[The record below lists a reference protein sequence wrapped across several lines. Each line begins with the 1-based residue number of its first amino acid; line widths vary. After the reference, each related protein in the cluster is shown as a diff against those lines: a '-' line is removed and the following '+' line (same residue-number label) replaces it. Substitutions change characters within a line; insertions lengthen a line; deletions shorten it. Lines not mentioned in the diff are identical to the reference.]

1 MIKNWDKVSSK
12 FLIKNKIF
20 KLREDRVISPKKESE
35 HPVWVID
42 TPDWVNI
49 IPITKENEVILIN
62 QHRFGTEKLCLEV
75 PGGMVDEGEKPMDA
89 AIREL
94 SEETGYTSSKVI
106 EIGRVEPNPALM
118 SNHTYSYLALDA
130 SQTEEQKLDGMEDIE
145 ILKKPIDEIPLL
157 IEQGDIEHA
166 LVICAFYFYN
176 QYLSKGH

>member
-1 MIKNWDKVSSK
+1 MIKNWDKISSK
-12 FLIKNKIF
+12 YLIENKIF

-42 TPDWVNI
+42 TPNWVNI
-49 IPITKENEVILIN
+49 IPITKNNEVILVN
-62 QHRFGTEKLCLEV
+62 QHRFGTEQLSLEI
-75 PGGMVDEGEKPMDA
+75 PGGMVDEGEDPKTA

-94 SEETGYTSSKVI
+94 TEETGYTSSEVI
-106 EIGRVEPNPALM
+106 EIGRVESNPALM
-118 SNHTYSYLALDA
+118 SNHTYSYLALNV

-145 ILKKPIDEIPLL
+145 ILKIHIEEIPSL
-157 IEQGDIEHA
+157 IEKGEIEHA

>member
-1 MIKNWDKVSSK
+1 MIKNWNKVSSK
-12 FLIKNKIF
+12 FLIENKIF
-20 KLREDRVISPKKESE
+20 KLREDRVISPKKKSE

-49 IPITKENEVILIN
+49 IPITKNNDVILIN

-75 PGGMVDEGEKPMDA
+75 PGGMVDEGEDPMDA

-118 SNHTYSYLALDA
+118 SNHTYSYLALDVC
-130 SQTEEQKLDGMEDIE
+130 QTAEQKLDGMEDIE

-157 IEQGDIEHA
+157 IEKGEIKHA

>member
-12 FLIKNKIF
+12 FLIENKIF

-49 IPITKENEVILIN
+49 IPITESNEVILIN

-75 PGGMVDEGEKPMDA
+75 PGGMVDEGEDPMDA

-118 SNHTYSYLALDA
+118 SNHTYSYLALGVC
-130 SQTEEQKLDGMEDIE
+130 QTKEQKLDGMEDIE
-145 ILKKPIDEIPLL
+145 ILKKPIAEIPL
-157 IEQGDIEHA
+157 
-166 LVICAFYFYN
+166 
-176 QYLSKGH
+176 

>member
-12 FLIKNKIF
+12 FLIENKIF
-20 KLREDRVISPKKESE
+20 KLREDRVISPKKKSE

-42 TPDWVNI
+42 TPNWVNI
-49 IPITKENEVILIN
+49 IPITKKNEVILIN

-75 PGGMVDEGEKPMDA
+75 PGGMVDEGEKPIDA

-118 SNHTYSYLALDA
+118 SNHTYSYLALDVCQNA
-130 SQTEEQKLDGMEDIE
+130 EQKLDGMEDIE

-157 IEQGDIEHA
+157 IEKGEIEHA

-176 QYLSKGH
+176 QYLSKEH

>member
-1 MIKNWDKVSSK
+1 
-12 FLIKNKIF
+12 
-20 KLREDRVISPKKESE
+20 
-35 HPVWVID
+35 
-42 TPDWVNI
+42 
-49 IPITKENEVILIN
+49 
-62 QHRFGTEKLCLEV
+62 
-75 PGGMVDEGEKPMDA
+75 MVDEGEKPIDA

-94 SEETGYTSSKVI
+94 SEETGYTSTEVI

-130 SQTEEQKLDGMEDIE
+130 CQNEEQKLDGMEDIE

-157 IEQGDIEHA
+157 IEKGEIEHA

>member
-1 MIKNWDKVSSK
+1 MIKNWNKVSSK
-12 FLIKNKIF
+12 FLIENKIF
-20 KLREDRVISPKKESE
+20 KLREDRVISPKKKSE

-49 IPITKENEVILIN
+49 IPITKNNDVILIN

-75 PGGMVDEGEKPMDA
+75 PGGMVDEGEDPMDA

-118 SNHTYSYLALDA
+118 SNHTYSYLALDVC
-130 SQTEEQKLDGMEDIE
+130 QTAEQKLDGMEDIE

-157 IEQGDIEHA
+157 IEKGEIKHA

-176 QYLSKGH
+176 QYLSKRH

>member
-12 FLIKNKIF
+12 FLIENKIF

-49 IPITKENEVILIN
+49 IPITNNNEVILIN

-75 PGGMVDEGEKPMDA
+75 PGGMVDEGEDPMDA

-94 SEETGYTSSKVI
+94 SEETGYTSGQVI

-118 SNHTYSYLALDA
+118 SNHTYSYLALDVC
-130 SQTEEQKLDGMEDIE
+130 QTGEQRLDGMEDIE

-157 IEQGDIEHA
+157 IEQGEIEHA

-176 QYLSKGH
+176 KYLSKA

>member
-1 MIKNWDKVSSK
+1 
-12 FLIKNKIF
+12 
-20 KLREDRVISPKKESE
+20 
-35 HPVWVID
+35 
-42 TPDWVNI
+42 
-49 IPITKENEVILIN
+49 
-62 QHRFGTEKLCLEV
+62 
-75 PGGMVDEGEKPMDA
+75 MVDEGEKPMDA

-145 ILKKPIDEIPLL
+145 ILKKPVDEIPLL
-157 IEQGDIEHA
+157 IEKGEIEHA

>member
-49 IPITKENEVILIN
+49 IPITKENEVIIIN

-176 QYLSKGH
+176 QYLSKEH

>member
-49 IPITKENEVILIN
+49 IPITESNEVILIN

-75 PGGMVDEGEKPMDA
+75 PGGMVDEGEKPVDA

-176 QYLSKGH
+176 QYLSKEH

>member
-1 MIKNWDKVSSK
+1 
-12 FLIKNKIF
+12 
-20 KLREDRVISPKKESE
+20 
-35 HPVWVID
+35 
-42 TPDWVNI
+42 
-49 IPITKENEVILIN
+49 
-62 QHRFGTEKLCLEV
+62 
-75 PGGMVDEGEKPMDA
+75 MVDEGEKPIDA

-130 SQTEEQKLDGMEDIE
+130 CQTKEQKLDGMEDIE
-145 ILKKPIDEIPLL
+145 ILKKPIEEIPLL
-157 IEQGDIEHA
+157 IEKGEIEHA

>member
-176 QYLSKGH
+176 QYLSKEH